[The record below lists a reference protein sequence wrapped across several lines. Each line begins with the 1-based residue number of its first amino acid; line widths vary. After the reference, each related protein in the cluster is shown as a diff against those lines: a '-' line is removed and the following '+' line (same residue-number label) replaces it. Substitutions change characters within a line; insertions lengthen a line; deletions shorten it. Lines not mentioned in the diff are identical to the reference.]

1 MVTEDVDTLIAD
13 GLADPETTWSL
24 GGFGAL
30 AEFAR
35 TADEPVTWL
44 AQGRAGL
51 VTGRGGIALDGRAA
65 IPVAYETAFAGG
77 WSHAVAL
84 CVMADADRAE
94 GGRLTH
100 TGADTGAL
108 RPENA
113 GDNLFDLGLS
123 LPGVRFGLRTSDP
136 RHTVSLR
143 AATGR
148 DALHPDSP
156 VLDLVAASAVD
167 LVVATPIGRVE
178 VFAAAATGGI
188 GPRGFLVPR
197 LLALRRTHVAT
208 APIPPGLVPVASLH
222 PPHPCRNALG
232 RPRAFEE
239 DVHAA
244 FQALLRRWGP
254 PDLVALKARLVA
266 GTAGAEDLTTR
277 RARNVARVVRIQGEA
292 MSAASNRDAGK
303 S

>member
-1 MVTEDVDTLIAD
+1 MTEAVDALIAD
-13 GLADPETTWSL
+13 GLADSETTWSL

-30 AEFAR
+30 AEFVR

-51 VTGRGGIALDGRAA
+51 VTGRGGIALDGGAA

-77 WSHAVAL
+77 WSHAITL
-84 CVMADADRAE
+84 CVTVDASRAE
-94 GGRLTH
+94 GGRLTD
-100 TGADTGAL
+100 TGVDTGAL

-123 LPGVRFGLRTSDP
+123 LPGTRFGLRTGDP
-136 RHTVSLR
+136 RCMAVLE
-143 AATGR
+143 ATRGR
-148 DALHPDSP
+148 DAFHPDSP
-156 VLDLVAASAVD
+156 VLDLVATSAVD

-178 VFAAAATGGI
+178 VFAAAATGEI

-197 LLALRRTHVAT
+197 LLALRRTHAAT

-232 RPRAFEE
+232 RPRAF
-239 DVHAA
+239 DGHVHAA
-244 FQALLRRWGP
+244 FQALHRRWGP

-292 MSAASNRDAGK
+292 MSADPNHDAGK

>member
-1 MVTEDVDTLIAD
+1 MTEDVDALIAD
-13 GLADPETTWSL
+13 GLADPETTWSF

-30 AEFAR
+30 AEFAW
-35 TADEPVTWL
+35 TPNEPVTWL
-44 AQGRAGL
+44 AQGRTGL
-51 VTGRGGIALDGRAA
+51 VTRRGGIAVDGRAA

-84 CVMADADRAE
+84 CVTVDADRAK
-94 GGRLTH
+94 GGRLAD

-123 LPGVRFGLRTSDP
+123 LPGVRFGLRTGDP
-136 RHTVSLR
+136 RCMAVLE
-143 AATGR
+143 AATER
-148 DALHPDSP
+148 DAFDPDSP
-156 VLDLVAASAVD
+156 VLDLVATSAVD

-178 VFAAAATGGI
+178 VFAGAATGGI

-197 LLALRRTHVAT
+197 LLALWRTHAAT

-222 PPHPCRNALG
+222 PPHPCRDALG
-232 RPRAFEE
+232 QPRAFE
-239 DVHAA
+239 DSVHAA
-244 FQALLRRWGP
+244 FQALHRRWGP

-292 MSAASNRDAGK
+292 ISDDPNHDAGK